1 MTARTSVAPA
11 LVLLSAADT
20 RSLGEAVPRPTT
32 TTPGQLESNAT
43 AWTAADGAVTTG
55 VWEATP
61 GSFTA
66 IRDGYH
72 EICQVLSGR
81 ATVVSESGDSIE
93 VGAGDLFVMP
103 TGWRGV
109 WHVHE
114 TIRKTYVTVDAI

>member
-1 MTARTSVAPA
+1 MTENTRIAPA

-20 RSLGEAVPRPTT
+20 CPIGAALPKPTS
-32 TTPGQLESNAT
+32 TTPGQVESSLT
-43 AWTAADGAVTTG
+43 AWTATDGAAETG
-55 VWEATP
+55 IWEATP

-66 IRDGYH
+66 VRDGYH

-114 TIRKTYVTVDAI
+114 TLRKTYVTINAV